1 MQEWE
6 NYCYSE
12 ETPCCGIDFL
22 EGLWEVKGVPYKDAT
37 EKLGRSL
44 LVITGGETQDYDNN
58 GNLIRVKEQRGM
70 ITALRKA
77 GFKPLTKFKSRTTKR
92 MLTLWFKH

>member
-1 MQEWE
+1 MRWDD
-6 NYCYSE
+6 YTYPT

-22 EGLWEVKGVPYKDAT
+22 EGLWEVKGVPDKDAT
-37 EKLGRSL
+37 EKAGRSFL
-44 LVITGGETQDYDNN
+44 AITGGMREEWDENDNRTHS
-58 GNLIRVKEQRGM
+58 GEERGV

-77 GFKPLTKFKSRTTKR
+77 GFKPLQKFKSRTTKR